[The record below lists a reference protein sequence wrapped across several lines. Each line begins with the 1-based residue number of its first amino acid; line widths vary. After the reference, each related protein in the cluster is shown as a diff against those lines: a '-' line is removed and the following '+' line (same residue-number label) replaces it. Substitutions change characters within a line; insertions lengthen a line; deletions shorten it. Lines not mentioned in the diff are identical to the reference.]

1 MYHKPLAFHAA
12 FPIAVVVTKGLYII
26 LSVRFV
32 ICTFIMS
39 LGILAVTVTHFAK
52 ISPSPPLIYLLLG
65 TRAAEQQT
73 TFLNL

>member
-1 MYHKPLAFHAA
+1 MYYKPLAFHAA
-12 FPIAVVVTKGLYII
+12 LSIAVVVTKGLYSI

-52 ISPSPPLIYLLLG
+52 IFPFPPPIYLWLG
-65 TRAAEQQT
+65 TCAAEQQT